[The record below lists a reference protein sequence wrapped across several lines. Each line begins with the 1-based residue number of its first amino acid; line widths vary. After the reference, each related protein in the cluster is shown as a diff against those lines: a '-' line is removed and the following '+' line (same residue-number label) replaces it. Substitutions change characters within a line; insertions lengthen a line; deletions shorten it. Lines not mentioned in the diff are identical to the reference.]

1 MKGGLNMAKC
11 KLLLFASS
19 REEFKSMIECIKR
32 GEKASGLEGLIQAVY
47 AGNDEVLIQETAE
60 ALSR

>member
-1 MKGGLNMAKC
+1 VAKC

-19 REEFKSMIECIKR
+19 RAEFLHMTECIRR
-32 GEKASGLEGLIQAVY
+32 GEEASGLQGVVKAIY
-47 AGNDEVLIQETAE
+47 AGSDEVLIQETAE